1 MLSAIYAGFM
11 FFCIKIA
18 PVVASYVIT
27 YTYLPQIWRTI
38 KTKNVDGISLQF
50 WFFLSIFLICMVC
63 NAWGLFLVN
72 GMSVLG
78 YLVTEIINFVLGFV
92 QFILVIIYGK
102 EARKKAR
109 LEKRARKGKKKYVL
123 F

>member
-1 MLSAIYAGFM
+1 MLSMIYAGFM

-27 YTYLPQIWRTI
+27 YTYLPQIWRTL

-50 WFFLSIFLICMVC
+50 WFFLTIFLICMVC

-72 GMSVLG
+72 GASVLG
-78 YLVTEIINFVLGFV
+78 YLITEIINFVLGFV
-92 QFILVIIYGK
+92 QFILVIIFGK
-102 EARKKAR
+102 EGRKKAR
-109 LEKRARKGKKKYVL
+109 AEKKANKVQK
-123 F
+123 